1 MYELTD
7 TERNAALQLNAD
19 YRYDHFISKVSQH
32 GLLWILKNEQGPLML
47 EEEGDTCLPLWPHPT
62 YASHWQQGELS
73 DYQPQSIT
81 LEIWLER
88 WAESLEQNQI
98 AVAIF
103 PVPDDSG
110 IVEDAAELAA
120 TLADKLDDEPT

>member
-1 MYELTD
+1 MT
-7 TERNAALQLNAD
+7 NQ
-19 YRYDHFISKVSQH
+19 
-32 GLLWILKNEQGPLML
+32 
-47 EEEGDTCLPLWPHPT
+47 
-62 YASHWQQGELS
+62 
-73 DYQPQSIT
+73 YQPQSIT

-120 TLADKLDDEPT
+120 TLADKFDDEPA